1 MLEVHTVIK
10 EGDRSSASYC
20 ESKAWI
26 ALVAYL
32 IMVDVPRNF
41 RLLEELEDG
50 QKGKGDGNISW
61 GLEDDTDMTLTRW
74 TGTIIGPPRT
84 PYESRIYN
92 LHVEC
97 GPNYPKEPP
106 SVRFTTK
113 IHMNGVNQT
122 TGVIDKRNLSTL
134 RSWNGSF
141 MINLQR
147 EPLSNTVEVEMEL
160 PSAIVSNT
168 FKCLEPSKFWRIR
181 SYTEYS
187 ALLMYTLQ

>member
-1 MLEVHTVIK
+1 
-10 EGDRSSASYC
+10 
-20 ESKAWI
+20 
-26 ALVAYL
+26 
-32 IMVDVPRNF
+32 MVDVPRNF

-97 GPNYPKEPP
+97 GPNYPKEAP

-141 MINLQR
+141 MINYPSPLKELLFEYLRRCCGRICCRADRLQQFR
-147 EPLSNTVEVEMEL
+147 CHPRCQIMNFGKSFVLHS
-160 PSAIVSNT
+160 
-168 FKCLEPSKFWRIR
+168 FIR
-181 SYTEYS
+181 DGRRFHSV
-187 ALLMYTLQ
+187 LVRCPP

>member
-1 MLEVHTVIK
+1 MRPPEP
-10 EGDRSSASYC
+10 A
-20 ESKAWI
+20 AWI
-26 ALVAYL
+26 AIIHLFCQYITHVKL
-32 IMVDVPRNF
+32 FSCQCLVDVPRNF

-122 TGVIDKRNLSTL
+122 TGVVRFNST
-134 RSWNGSF
+134 
-141 MINLQR
+141 
-147 EPLSNTVEVEMEL
+147 PLSKFIFENSLIPEVERFYQCL
-160 PSAIVSNT
+160 PDMAPSFSNG
-168 FKCLEPSKFWRIR
+168 LNRSRSKIHR
-181 SYTEYS
+181 
-187 ALLMYTLQ
+187 